1 MKITTRLLLGFSLIL
16 LLLVANFWI
25 FQMVAQKTERDS
37 QAILANIQKTKAL
50 TQENRNSFEFER
62 LILQT
67 VRDFLR
73 VGFVSDKDQRAELGD
88 VYFQNYAKA
97 EAMAKEYGFGKEV
110 EAILD
115 ELDDFIQEVM
125 ASKDKELSSQRIM
138 DTTKNE
144 RIPKQQARLNE
155 ILRQIDVYTRP
166 DATKIATV
174 EKMLVN
180 ADTAFSPKE
189 FKDALSAFTFREV
202 EQLWA
207 SKQYVFDTDVVFGWE
222 FLIRSYLSK
231 LMEDSVFLYQFNQKL
246 ISEKKLS
253 TYLQKSELSPE
264 ERYAFVNLATEWA
277 YGKSFSVYDELFIE
291 LTITQKEIDDTN
303 LSITRLQDRLYT
315 QREEGLTIVNEGMAT
330 TVTKFEQLVRS
341 LFLKKA
347 QEIDANYATF
357 QKSVRETVDSLADT
371 NRLFVMILIGMLV
384 ITVIVIIWIVRG
396 FRKPLKALKE
406 KVRAIAGLDLTVDFS
421 TKAKDEISVAEN
433 ELKHVV
439 TAFRNTL
446 KGISG
451 ASNSLGDASE
461 ELRGLA
467 EESSQGAQKVLEQNK
482 TVVNSIQTVS
492 DSIEEATRIIR
503 TLSDATKE
511 SSQLSLTLSK
521 ESVDAAKQTR
531 EGAAIVEEIAAMA
544 VKTRD
549 NTVLT
554 SKRVATLTEKTQNV
568 GDILNTISN
577 ISEQTN
583 LLALNAAIEAARAG
597 EAGKGFAVVADE
609 IRKLAEESKKSTQ
622 DISKILGEIEG
633 SVVQA
638 NEATQLTAG
647 FVEEFSRKTDEIQ
660 KQYAQILEKFN
671 KISTITQKTAAA
683 SKDQSDDSG
692 DIAQKMESN
701 ARALAKVGEGI
712 RSMMERTRG
721 QTATAE
727 NVLKSSEA
735 LLQLSGELQNEV
747 EHFKIG

>member
-1 MKITTRLLLGFSLIL
+1 
-16 LLLVANFWI
+16 
-25 FQMVAQKTERDS
+25 
-37 QAILANIQKTKAL
+37 
-50 TQENRNSFEFER
+50 
-62 LILQT
+62 
-67 VRDFLR
+67 
-73 VGFVSDKDQRAELGD
+73 
-88 VYFQNYAKA
+88 
-97 EAMAKEYGFGKEV
+97 
-110 EAILD
+110 
-115 ELDDFIQEVM
+115 
-125 ASKDKELSSQRIM
+125 
-138 DTTKNE
+138 
-144 RIPKQQARLNE
+144 
-155 ILRQIDVYTRP
+155 
-166 DATKIATV
+166 
-174 EKMLVN
+174 
-180 ADTAFSPKE
+180 
-189 FKDALSAFTFREV
+189 
-202 EQLWA
+202 
-207 SKQYVFDTDVVFGWE
+207 
-222 FLIRSYLSK
+222 
-231 LMEDSVFLYQFNQKL
+231 MEDSVF
-246 ISEKKLS
+246 S
-253 TYLQKSELSPE
+253 TNLTRSWYRRKTIDVFAKSECLPKKDML
-264 ERYAFVNLATEWA
+264 VNLATEWA

-291 LTITQKEIDDTN
+291 LTITQKEIEDTN
-303 LSITRLQDRLYT
+303 LSYTRLQDRLYT
-315 QREEGLTIVNEGMAT
+315 QREEGLAIVNEGMAT

-341 LFLKKA
+341 LFLKKS

-384 ITVIVIIWIVRG
+384 VTVLVIIWIVRG

>member
-1 MKITTRLLLGFSLIL
+1 M
-16 LLLVANFWI
+16 
-25 FQMVAQKTERDS
+25 
-37 QAILANIQKTKAL
+37 
-50 TQENRNSFEFER
+50 
-62 LILQT
+62 
-67 VRDFLR
+67 
-73 VGFVSDKDQRAELGD
+73 
-88 VYFQNYAKA
+88 
-97 EAMAKEYGFGKEV
+97 
-110 EAILD
+110 
-115 ELDDFIQEVM
+115 
-125 ASKDKELSSQRIM
+125 
-138 DTTKNE
+138 
-144 RIPKQQARLNE
+144 
-155 ILRQIDVYTRP
+155 
-166 DATKIATV
+166 
-174 EKMLVN
+174 
-180 ADTAFSPKE
+180 
-189 FKDALSAFTFREV
+189 
-202 EQLWA
+202 
-207 SKQYVFDTDVVFGWE
+207 
-222 FLIRSYLSK
+222 
-231 LMEDSVFLYQFNQKL
+231 
-246 ISEKKLS
+246 
-253 TYLQKSELSPE
+253 
-264 ERYAFVNLATEWA
+264 
-277 YGKSFSVYDELFIE
+277 
-291 LTITQKEIDDTN
+291 
-303 LSITRLQDRLYT
+303 
-315 QREEGLTIVNEGMAT
+315 
-330 TVTKFEQLVRS
+330 
-341 LFLKKA
+341 
-347 QEIDANYATF
+347 
-357 QKSVRETVDSLADT
+357 
-371 NRLFVMILIGMLV
+371 
-384 ITVIVIIWIVRG
+384 
-396 FRKPLKALKE
+396 
-406 KVRAIAGLDLTVDFS
+406 
-421 TKAKDEISVAEN
+421 
-433 ELKHVV
+433 
-439 TAFRNTL
+439 
-446 KGISG
+446 
-451 ASNSLGDASE
+451 
-461 ELRGLA
+461 
-467 EESSQGAQKVLEQNK
+467 LEQNK